1 MSALSTGA
9 GSKRTWRTLV
19 VPTFALA
26 ASGSTTLGL
35 NLVLARELDPS
46 QYGQIVRAFAVAM
59 AIAQISMAG
68 IAPAAAR
75 LVAQGSDQ
83 AARFGR
89 APGAIRIVVGVSFL
103 TSLLYIPLAVS
114 GLVPEGGWYLFGGLL
129 LSWIYA
135 IYFGIKSILFALDR
149 VHRYAI
155 FELISDVVFFAV
167 LAAVVGRT
175 AEASLMA
182 PVIAYALF
190 ILLASRYVRARA
202 RERSRV
208 VVDRALLHYSG
219 LALIATYASVARF
232 PIIVAVAGLVGGSLL
247 AAPVALILSLAMP
260 FFLVPQAAGAITFAE
275 VAREPGSAARRVP
288 EMVRLVGFL
297 AASSAVLA
305 ALFAHPALEVVGGE
319 SYGSE
324 ATALAVVLL
333 ALVPQLATIPIGNA
347 AAAGNGVRAT
357 ATISL
362 IGFAIS
368 VAGATIA
375 VPAFDALG
383 AAVAVA
389 TASVV
394 SAVLLAWYGIRRG
407 MVRFTDFQPTILIM
421 LAGVIAVSS
430 SSGHLVEAVVLAMG
444 VLGAI
449 GLSRIKPTR
458 LRQAVQ

>member
-1 MSALSTGA
+1 
-9 GSKRTWRTLV
+9 
-19 VPTFALA
+19 
-26 ASGSTTLGL
+26 
-35 NLVLARELDPS
+35 
-46 QYGQIVRAFAVAM
+46 
-59 AIAQISMAG
+59 
-68 IAPAAAR
+68 
-75 LVAQGSDQ
+75 
-83 AARFGR
+83 
-89 APGAIRIVVGVSFL
+89 
-103 TSLLYIPLAVS
+103 
-114 GLVPEGGWYLFGGLL
+114 
-129 LSWIYA
+129 
-135 IYFGIKSILFALDR
+135 
-149 VHRYAI
+149 
-155 FELISDVVFFAV
+155 
-167 LAAVVGRT
+167 
-175 AEASLMA
+175 
-182 PVIAYALF
+182 
-190 ILLASRYVRARA
+190 
-202 RERSRV
+202 
-208 VVDRALLHYSG
+208 
-219 LALIATYASVARF
+219 
-232 PIIVAVAGLVGGSLL
+232 
-247 AAPVALILSLAMP
+247 
-260 FFLVPQAAGAITFAE
+260 
-275 VAREPGSAARRVP
+275 
-288 EMVRLVGFL
+288 MVRLVGFL

-368 VAGATIA
+368 VAGAAIA

-407 MVRFTDFQPTILIM
+407 MVRFADFQPAILIM